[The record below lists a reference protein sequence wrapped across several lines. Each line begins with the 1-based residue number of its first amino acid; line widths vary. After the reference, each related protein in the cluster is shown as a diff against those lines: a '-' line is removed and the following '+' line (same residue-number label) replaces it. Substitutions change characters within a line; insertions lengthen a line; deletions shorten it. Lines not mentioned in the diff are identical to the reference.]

1 MPDISIDY
9 GVMERATNVFVIPAS
24 FPWDD
29 VGSWDALPRMQ
40 PQDGHGNVVQGRVVL
55 IDAKNNVVV
64 NATTH
69 EHVLTTVGLED
80 HVVVITD
87 DATMICPKDRAQDV
101 KKIVNTLRAEGM
113 EHVL

>member
-1 MPDISIDY
+1 
-9 GVMERATNVFVIPAS
+9 MERANNVHVIPAS

-40 PQDGHGNVVQGRVVL
+40 PQDDAGNVIQGNVIVV
-55 IDAKNNVVV
+55 DAQNNVIV
-64 NATTH
+64 NASSR
-69 EHVLTTVGLED
+69 EHILTTVGMHD

-101 KKIVNTLRAEGM
+101 KKIVTTLRAKGL